1 MVVTIPKP
9 GKEGYSLAES
19 CRCVSLLN
27 CLGMMGKVAAEL
39 VGAHCDQVQGFHP
52 GQYGCRRGR
61 SAVDAVGVTIAQ
73 VQEAWRGG
81 RIVGALLMDV
91 AAASPVWRGGAC

>member
-27 CLGMMGKVAAEL
+27 CLGMMEKVAAEL
-39 VGAHCDQVQGFHP
+39 VGAHSDQVRGCHP
-52 GQYGCRRGR
+52 GPYRYRKGR
-61 SAVDAVGVTIAQ
+61 SVVDAVGATIAQ
-73 VQEAWRGG
+73 VGESWGRGCIL
-81 RIVGALLMDV
+81 RMDV